1 MVPLIKVEDLSFS
14 YPSNNSQILS
24 NCSFEIHKG
33 DMISLLGANGAGK
46 STLMNCM
53 CGILQVKKGQIF
65 IDGND
70 ITSLSDRKIAT
81 YIGYVQQ
88 SQEITFPYTV
98 FDYILMGCANKV
110 DFFKR
115 PSKKEI
121 ESVAKV
127 MREMGIDYLAEKSMT
142 EISGGE
148 KQQAAIARAIVQ
160 DPQIIFFDEPT
171 AHLDYG
177 NQMRTL
183 HLIHKLNDKG
193 YTIVMTTHTPD
204 HCIVL
209 DGKVAIIN
217 KNGGMIFGDSSKLI
231 TEESLRSIYQIN
243 VKICYVDDVK
253 RNVCIPKEL

>member
-1 MVPLIKVEDLSFS
+1 MFQFHQLLPEFTALENIMIPALI
-14 YPSNNSQILS
+14 
-24 NCSFEIHKG
+24 G
-33 DMISLLGANGAGK
+33 GK
-46 STLMNCM
+46 SKSEARAEAERM
-53 CGILQVKKGQIF
+53 LQMLR
-65 IDGND
+65 
-70 ITSLSDRKIAT
+70 LSARSNHK
-81 YIGYVQQ
+81 
-88 SQEITFPYTV
+88 P
-98 FDYILMGCANKV
+98 
-110 DFFKR
+110 
-115 PSKKEI
+115 
-121 ESVAKV
+121 
-127 MREMGIDYLAEKSMT
+127 AEL
-142 EISGGE
+142 SGGE

-231 TEESLRSIYQIN
+231 TEESLRSIYQID

-253 RNVCIPKEL
+253 RKVCIPKEL